1 MPLNTPL
8 KRLDIVANRYFQ
20 HSLKENT
27 RESRGIG
34 SEFKFDDNTKL
45 PPNFQSDFL
54 KNGENKDEL
63 YQYLASGNI

>member
-1 MPLNTPL
+1 M
-8 KRLDIVANRYFQ
+8 
-20 HSLKENT
+20 

-45 PPNFQSDFL
+45 PPSFQSDFL

-63 YQYLASGNI
+63 YQYLASGNT